1 MKKIILIFSVVV
13 LIYFM
18 VGNKKTTIKNVG
30 NAGQAVVA
38 FGDSLSYGY
47 GAPKGQSYPDVLGQK
62 ISRPVV
68 NMGRNGATAVSALPR
83 LDEVLAENPYMV
95 LIEYGGNDFMHAVP
109 LNDTLTAIEKM
120 VDGVQA
126 AGAVAVIV
134 DTGGYY
140 GMNKYTKAYKKMA
153 KEKGAVFVPGILN
166 GIMGERGLMSDQ
178 IHPNAKGYAI
188 VAEKVYKEIKG
199 YL

>member
-120 VDGVQA
+120 VDGVQS

-140 GMNKYTKAYKKMA
+140 GMNKYTKAYKKIA
-153 KEKGAVFVPGILN
+153 QEKGAVFVPGILN
-166 GIMGERGLMSDQ
+166 GVMGERGLMSDQ

>member
-1 MKKIILIFSVVV
+1 
-13 LIYFM
+13 M

-140 GMNKYTKAYKKMA
+140 GMNKYTKAYKKIA
-153 KEKGAVFVPGILN
+153 QEKGAVFVPGDFKRSDGGARID
-166 GIMGERGLMSDQ
+166 ER
-178 IHPNAKGYAI
+178 PNSPQRKRVCYCC
-188 VAEKVYKEIKG
+188 
-199 YL
+199 

>member
-1 MKKIILIFSVVV
+1 
-13 LIYFM
+13 M

-140 GMNKYTKAYKKMA
+140 GMNKYTKAYKKIA
-153 KEKGAVFVPGILN
+153 QEKGAVYVPGILN
-166 GIMGERGLMSDQ
+166 GVMGERGLMSDQ

>member
-1 MKKIILIFSVVV
+1 MA
-13 LIYFM
+13 
-18 VGNKKTTIKNVG
+18 GNKKTTIKNVG
-30 NAGQAVVA
+30 NSNQSIVA

-47 GAPKGQSYPDVLGQK
+47 GAPKGQSYPDVLGKK
-62 ISRPVV
+62 ISRPIV

-83 LDEVLAENPYMV
+83 LSEVLAESPYMV
-95 LIEYGGNDFMHAVP
+95 LIEFGGNDFMHGVP
-109 LNDTLTAIEKM
+109 LSDTIFAIEKM

-126 AGAVAVIV
+126 SGAVAVIV

-178 IHPNAKGYAI
+178 IHPNAKGYEM
-188 VAEKVYKEIKG
+188 VAGKVYQEIKD

>member
-47 GAPKGQSYPDVLGQK
+47 GAAKGQSYPDILGQK

-140 GMNKYTKAYKKMA
+140 GMNKYTKAYKKIA
-153 KEKGAVFVPGILN
+153 QEKGAVFVPGILN
-166 GIMGERGLMSDQ
+166 GVMGERGLMSDQ